1 MGTSSPRDDSRRLLL
16 AAVEKACTSERSETL
31 NHLLISVRD
40 SAMFKGLSE
49 YLSTVYIPSTSEN
62 RRHAESRQN
71 LTKLV
76 ETLLELLS
84 QLMTSLPTD
93 SASSASLL
101 LPVIETRIVPALHLQ
116 RVKGDIL
123 RIKDMVEDSIRSKA
137 EESEQS
143 IPSSRRKQDEEE
155 PPDDFR
161 EINIVPTVD
170 DLNNF
175 KPFLRQNKIDEKFK
189 NLDSYLDI
197 QFRLLRED
205 FVRPLREGIRE
216 FKENGARTSRDI
228 KIYHGVRILFPDMTP
243 QVHAQYYIL

>member
-1 MGTSSPRDDSRRLLL
+1 M
-16 AAVEKACTSERSETL
+16 
-31 NHLLISVRD
+31 
-40 SAMFKGLSE
+40 
-49 YLSTVYIPSTSEN
+49 
-62 RRHAESRQN
+62 
-71 LTKLV
+71 
-76 ETLLELLS
+76 ETLLDLLS

-137 EESEQS
+137 EASEQG
-143 IPSSRRKQDEEE
+143 IPSSRWKKDEED

-161 EINIVPTVD
+161 EINIIPTVD

-175 KPFLRQNKIDEKFK
+175 TPFLRHNKIDEKFK

-197 QFRLLRED
+197 QFRPLRED
-205 FVRPLREGIRE
+205 FVRPLREGIKE
-216 FKENGARTSRDI
+216 FKENDARTSRDI
-228 KIYHGVRILFPDMTP
+228 KVYHGVRILFPDMTP
-243 QVHAQYYIL
+243 QVQHAQYYILLYRVPSPRALPTRSNLVWMDSAAPVGRTPNVSSMAPSSASPMTASPVFSLGLLPIATR